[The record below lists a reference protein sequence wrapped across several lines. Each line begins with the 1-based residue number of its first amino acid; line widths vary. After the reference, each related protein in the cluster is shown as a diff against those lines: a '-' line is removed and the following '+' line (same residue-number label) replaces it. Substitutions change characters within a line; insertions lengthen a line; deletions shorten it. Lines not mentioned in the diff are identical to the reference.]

1 MMNGATG
8 TEVRLV
14 PEFVLALDC
23 CKWGFRGRKDEQ
35 EARLREIDWSRF
47 ARIARFHR
55 IEGLASAYLAANE
68 CGVPPNVREQLAGFA
83 AEIAR
88 HNLQASADGRAILEA
103 FEAAGVPLLFLKGL
117 ALGRLAYANPLLK
130 SAIDIDLLIAPAD
143 LPPAAGLLR
152 DCGYGLAAPRNSA
165 GDAALLRWHRG
176 WKESVWMKAEPPLQI
191 DLHTRVTDN
200 LRLIPSIGVESP
212 RQWVE
217 IGNGIRLP
225 TLADGELFAY
235 LAVHGAWSAW
245 FRLKWISDFAGLL
258 HDRAG
263 EEIEGL
269 FRRSQGLGAGR
280 AAGQALL
287 LADALF
293 ETLSGAPELKAALLN
308 DAPIRRLFRAALRLL
323 TREPREPTD
332 SRLGS
337 LPIRWTQLFL
347 LPGVGFKLSELSGQA
362 YRVLNRPPAKSVDAL
377 APGKDRVASEP
388 PP

>member
-1 MMNGATG
+1 MMHGAAGREAGLT
-8 TEVRLV
+8 
-14 PEFVLALDC
+14 PEFGLAVDC
-23 CKWGFRGRKDEQ
+23 CRWGFRGRKNER
-35 EARLREIDWSRF
+35 EARLREIDWRRF
-47 ARIARFHR
+47 VRIARFHR
-55 IEGLASAYLAANE
+55 IEGLAAAYLGATE
-68 CGVPPNVREQLAGFA
+68 RGVPPNVREQLAGFA
-83 AEIAR
+83 AEIAGR
-88 HNLQASADGRAILEA
+88 NLQASADCRAILKA

-117 ALGRLAYANPLLK
+117 ALGRLVYANPLLK

-143 LPPAAGLLR
+143 LPQAAKLLR
-152 DCGYGLAAPRNSA
+152 DCGYGLAAPRDSA
-165 GDAALLRWHRG
+165 GDAALIRWHRG

-200 LRLIPSIGVESP
+200 LRLIRSIGVESSK
-212 RQWVE
+212 QWVQ

-258 HDRAG
+258 HGRAG
-263 EEIEGL
+263 EEIERL

-293 ETLSGAPELKAALLN
+293 ETLRGAPELKAALLN
-308 DAPIRRLFRAALRLL
+308 DAPVRRLCRAALRLL

-347 LPGVGFKLSELSGQA
+347 LPGIGFKLSELSGQA
-362 YRVLNRPPAKSVDAL
+362 YRVLNRPPAKSGGAL
-377 APGKDRVASEP
+377 AHEKGRVASEP
-388 PP
+388 RP